1 MSLTP
6 EALINTLSKISKDI
20 DETTRDLVELDRKAV
35 EARAA
40 YRVEFARVFLNSEGS
55 IELRKRLAEVETQSA
70 YLAAEIAEQQLRA
83 AGHSIRALRD
93 RLDVG
98 RSLNALA
105 RMEWGT
111 S

>member
-6 EALINTLSKISKDI
+6 EQLISTLSQISRDI
-20 DETTRDLVELDRKAV
+20 DETTKELVELDRKAV
-35 EARAA
+35 EARAEF
-40 YRVEFARVFLNSEGS
+40 RVAFARVFLNTEGS
-55 IELRKRLAEVETQSA
+55 VELRKRVAEIDTQSQ
-70 YLAAEIAEQQLRA
+70 YLAAEIAEQELRA

-105 RMEWGT
+105 RMEWGA

>member
-6 EALINTLSKISKDI
+6 EQLISTLSQISRDI
-20 DETTRDLVELDRKAV
+20 DETTKELVELDRKAV
-35 EARAA
+35 EARAE
-40 YRVEFARVFLNSEGS
+40 YRVEFARVFLNGEGS
-55 IELRKRLAEVETQSA
+55 IELRKRLAEIETQSA
-70 YLAAEIAEQQLRA
+70 YLRAEIAEQELRA

>member
-6 EALINTLSKISKDI
+6 EALISTLSQISKDI
-20 DETTRDLVELDRKAV
+20 DETTKELVALDRNAV

-40 YRVEFARVFLNSEGS
+40 YRVAFARVFLNTEGS
-55 IELRKRLAEVETQSA
+55 IELRKRLAEIETQSD
-70 YLAAEIAEQQLRA
+70 YLRAEIAEQELRA

-105 RMEWGT
+105 RMEWG
-111 S
+111 SS

>member
-20 DETTRDLVELDRKAV
+20 DETTRELVELDRKAV

-40 YRVEFARVFLNSEGS
+40 YRVAFARVFLNTEGS
-55 IELRKRLAEVETQSA
+55 IEGRKRLAEVETRSE
-70 YLAAEIAEQQLRA
+70 YLAAEIAEQELRA

-93 RLDVG
+93 RLEVG

-105 RMEWGT
+105 RMEWG
-111 S
+111 SS